1 MKRRDLLKV
10 FSVLPIAAALS
21 ECRESQSK
29 GAPPPKHGGEE
40 VHTLQV
46 LLEGTFAIVLRQD
59 INRLTA
65 FVPRPDPKA
74 ADLAHYFYFNDPEH
88 HTEPGR
94 ANSKGYHFELGE
106 EGVRK
111 YPNAKLSPYINP
123 DFNDFVAETQKW
135 RLPDSL
141 VTINLPIPRSIN
153 FMGRPLH
160 VEFGPN
166 ALKHTGLMPTN
177 HILEYGVEDERKIVM
192 KCDDPEGHCAKS
204 PFCPSG
210 IARFYFG
217 VRPVMNGPEERQR
230 HAVAFF
236 NFMLERAFPEL
247 RQKYELKY
255 IEQADDAPQPPGAT
269 YPTTFNKKVEQSPV
283 LVPAILDSTSPRPR
297 LLRVASMVDCQ
308 AGGILVKTNTAPTG

>member
-1 MKRRDLLKV
+1 MKRRDLLKA

-21 ECRESQSK
+21 ECRESQYK
-29 GAPPPKHGGEE
+29 ATPPPKHGGEA
-40 VHTLQV
+40 VHTLQI
-46 LLEGTFAIVLRQD
+46 LLEGTFAVVLRQD

-88 HTEPGR
+88 NTEPR
-94 ANSKGYHFELGE
+94 KADSKGYHFELGA
-106 EGVRK
+106 EGLRK
-111 YPNAKLSPYINP
+111 YPNAKLPPYINP

-135 RLPDSL
+135 RLLDSL

-177 HILEYGVEDERKIVM
+177 HILEYGVEDVGKIGM
-192 KCDDPEGHCAKS
+192 KCDDPEGHCANL
-204 PFCPSG
+204 PFCSPG

-217 VRPVMNGPEERQR
+217 VRPVMNGLQERQK

-255 IEQADDAPQPPGAT
+255 IERADDTPESSRGA
-269 YPTTFNKKVEQSPV
+269 YPTAFNKVKQSPV
-283 LVPAILDSTSPRPR
+283 LVPEILDSASPRPR
-297 LLRVASMVDCQ
+297 LVRVASMVDCQ
-308 AGGILVKTNTAPTG
+308 AGGILVKTNKAPIG